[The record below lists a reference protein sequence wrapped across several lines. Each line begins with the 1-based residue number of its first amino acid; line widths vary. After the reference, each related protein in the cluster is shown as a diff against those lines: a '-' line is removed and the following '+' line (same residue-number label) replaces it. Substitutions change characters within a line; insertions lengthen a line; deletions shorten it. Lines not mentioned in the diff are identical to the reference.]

1 MTTDLESIAQ
11 IEKKIGEKL
20 ERYEGRS
27 FFSDDSNKTYL
38 LDEHKNVV
46 GLILCKCVLYDI
58 SFLKLLSN
66 LTQLNLSGNYI
77 TNISVLDN
85 LKNLT
90 QLNLSE
96 NKISDISVLKS
107 LPNLKN
113 LDLNKNNIS
122 DISIL
127 RSLPNLAQLDLR
139 RNNITDYLILQSLPN
154 ITLLGLSYNSTFNI
168 AMLRRFPNLTQLDL
182 SRCQISDISILRGL
196 PNITQLDLSHNY
208 ITDISV
214 LVNLRNLTQLDLS
227 FNKITDISALKYL
240 PKLTQLDL
248 SFNKI
253 TDISVIEYLKNAIKI
268 ELSNNK
274 ISDLPKKIITLNLEI
289 VWKDDKDNFDRGINL
304 NGNPI
309 QIPPEIVKKGRTAT
323 EAYFKSLEESE
334 KKALGEVK
342 VLLVGDGGSGK
353 TSLVRRLFGEG
364 FDKHQAKTDGIQIR
378 DGYIEEKT
386 QKIRLRFWDFGGQEV
401 MHATHQFFL
410 SKRSLYI
417 LVLDGR
423 KEEDAEYWLKHIE
436 SFGGD
441 SSILIALNKIDQN
454 PGFDVNRRFLQDKY
468 KGIRG
473 FYRISCAT
481 GTGINEFFKI
491 LQNELQEVELI
502 RTIWAKSWF
511 NVKSCL
517 ENLNKHFISFQE
529 YRDICGKESIG
540 DTLAQNTLVG
550 FLNDLGVVVHFSDL
564 NLSAM
569 YVLEPRWVTE
579 AVYKIINSK
588 DLAENKGVLNL
599 CLLDKILCQKADAD
613 YCYPSETYRY
623 IIDLMEKFELCYTV
637 DKDKVLIPDLLEI
650 QESKFDFDYP
660 NALKFRLEYD
670 FLPKSVMPRF
680 IVKRHKDIRKNLQW
694 RTGVV
699 LEDNAFHTIAVVK
712 ADVRDRKI
720 EIWVMGDQKRDYFS
734 VIRKTFKNI
743 HDGFE
748 KLDVKE
754 LIPLPDHPEIAVE
767 YRRLIGHE
775 RANKDEY
782 FDGILGK
789 SYSVSKLL
797 NGIEKKEDRQRR
809 AERIIHVHGDYKESS
824 RTVSVGGNVEDANL
838 IVGDGSAML
847 QHKPVDSNQ

>member
-1 MTTDLESIAQ
+1 MAKALRTINIGEDVKEGVIVSGDGNVVHITNRQGINIIHEDQNIINLIKSKPF
-11 IEKKIGEKL
+11 EKKP
-20 ERYEGRS
+20 
-27 FFSDDSNKTYL
+27 
-38 LDEHKNVV
+38 
-46 GLILCKCVLYDI
+46 LC
-58 SFLKLLSN
+58 
-66 LTQLNLSGNYI
+66 
-77 TNISVLDN
+77 
-85 LKNLT
+85 
-90 QLNLSE
+90 
-96 NKISDISVLKS
+96 
-107 LPNLKN
+107 
-113 LDLNKNNIS
+113 
-122 DISIL
+122 
-127 RSLPNLAQLDLR
+127 
-139 RNNITDYLILQSLPN
+139 
-154 ITLLGLSYNSTFNI
+154 
-168 AMLRRFPNLTQLDL
+168 
-182 SRCQISDISILRGL
+182 
-196 PNITQLDLSHNY
+196 
-208 ITDISV
+208 
-214 LVNLRNLTQLDLS
+214 
-227 FNKITDISALKYL
+227 
-240 PKLTQLDL
+240 
-248 SFNKI
+248 
-253 TDISVIEYLKNAIKI
+253 
-268 ELSNNK
+268 
-274 ISDLPKKIITLNLEI
+274 
-289 VWKDDKDNFDRGINL
+289 
-304 NGNPI
+304 
-309 QIPPEIVKKGRTAT
+309 
-323 EAYFKSLEESE
+323 
-334 KKALGEVK
+334 EVK
-342 VLLVGDGGSGK
+342 ILLVGDGGSGK
-353 TSLVRRLFGEG
+353 TSLVRRLFGEN
-364 FDKHQAKTDGIQIR
+364 FYSHQAKTDGIQIR
-378 DGYIEEKT
+378 TGYIEEEIRE
-386 QKIRLRFWDFGGQEV
+386 IRLRIWDFGGQEV

-436 SFGGD
+436 SFGGN
-441 SSILIALNKIDQN
+441 SPILIALNKTDQN

-468 KGIRG
+468 KEIKG

-481 GTGINEFFKI
+481 GAGIEEFQKNFHDELKKAEFI
-491 LQNELQEVELI
+491 LTMLS
-502 RTIWAKSWF
+502 KSWF
-511 NVKSCL
+511 NVKSRL
-517 ENLNKHFISFQE
+517 ENMNKNYISFQE
-529 YRDICGKESIG
+529 YRDICIKENIG
-540 DTLAQNTLVG
+540 DISQQNDLVSS
-550 FLNDLGVVVHFSDL
+550 LNDLGVVVHFRDM

-569 YVLEPRWVTE
+569 YVLEPKWITR
-579 AVYKIINSK
+579 AVYKIINSEE
-588 DLAENKGVLNL
+588 LAKNKGVLKL
-599 CLLDKILCQKADAD
+599 CLLDKILMQKAETEED
-613 YCYPSETYRY
+613 YYYPPETYQY
-623 IIDLMEKFELCYTV
+623 IISLMKKFELCYTI
-637 DKDKVLIPDLLEI
+637 DDDTVLIPGLLAI
-650 QESKFDFDYP
+650 QEPKFDFDYH